1 MQGLARGTSWD
12 RFTRLRRQRRFQ
24 NAVTLGLVV
33 LGPLLALATFV
44 ALGPLGQGA
53 NSAALRLVLLADL
66 VYFLALGGMVLARL
80 ARMIAARRAKS
91 AGSSDSKFSYRVG
104 SQHSMR

>member
-33 LGPLLALATFV
+33 LGPLLAVGTFV
-44 ALGPLGQGA
+44 VLGPFGQGA
-53 NSAALRLVLLADL
+53 NSTGLRLILLADL
-66 VYFLALGGMVLARL
+66 VYFLG
-80 ARMIAARRAKS
+80 
-91 AGSSDSKFSYRVG
+91 DWD
-104 SQHSMR
+104 